1 MTALTLDLSSV
12 ICLTHKQFELE
23 QLALANR
30 DLHPE
35 LTAAGDLVPMPPRE
49 ETQAAATAT

>member
-12 ICLTHKQFELE
+12 IRLTHEQFE

-30 DLHPE
+30 ELRLE
-35 LTAAGDLVPMPPRE
+35 LTAAGELVLPPEE
-49 ETQAAATAT
+49 ETQAAAIAT